1 MGQKQNKVAQERQAE
16 DSLGQAEGIWTHNSF
31 ANLSILSIWWFIKRI
46 PREYGIVVVRLI
58 PRQCCAAPLVP

>member
-31 ANLSILSIWWFIKRI
+31 ANLSILSIWSAMMHSLLTGEI
-46 PREYGIVVVRLI
+46 
-58 PRQCCAAPLVP
+58 

>member
-16 DSLGQAEGIWTHNSF
+16 DSLGQAKGIWTHNSF
-31 ANLSILSIWWFIKRI
+31 ANLPILSIWWFTKRI

>member
-16 DSLGQAEGIWTHNSF
+16 DSVGQAEGIWTHNSF
-31 ANLSILSIWWFIKRI
+31 AILSILWFIKRI